1 MTASHIV
8 ARVTHSLTRR
18 LTAGDELR
26 FAKRNASSI
35 ALLGG
40 II

>member
-1 MTASHIV
+1 MRSDF
-8 ARVTHSLTRR
+8 ARLS
-18 LTAGDELR
+18 TAGDELR